1 MKVKKSDLK
10 YIEGNLS
17 SLFLLGFLAGFI
29 DKLWVSYC
37 AVALGIVLII
47 FLGRMLRKMAE

>member
-1 MKVKKSDLK
+1 MKLKKSDLK

-47 FLGRMLRKMAE
+47 FLGWMLRKMAE